1 MLQEGAVI
9 GGRYRL
15 TSLIGEG
22 GMASVWRAADDTLQR
37 PVAIKLLYMR
47 THRDTQSAI
56 DHFLREARLAASIQ
70 HRNVIHTVDFGVT
83 EDQMPYM
90 VMELLNGES
99 LADRMARSPML
110 RMEEVVH
117 IASLTLRG
125 LAAVHD
131 AGIVHRDL
139 KPQNIFLQRDAD
151 AVFPKILDFGISRS
165 LGSSAQSAIAT
176 QQGLIVGTP
185 EYMAPE
191 QACGASDID
200 KRADIYAMGAII
212 YEGITGRVPFEAES
226 LAELI
231 VKIATT
237 EPASMRALRPEVPLL
252 LSECIAQAMAS
263 DREERFAD
271 AAVFRKALTR
281 AAERSFGSTQAAFVS
296 DSPVEHLPPDD
307 PANEQ
312 RSAVTQLAAA
322 SARGA
327 WGGFGEL
334 EARAPRVSGAGRGL
348 SGPLASAAGAK
359 TRTSSAGNPV
369 VSKPLPAP
377 PQPGRASAPQPG
389 RIQNTHPAARGSASL
404 SVGGDGV
411 QGTHEDALFGDNPLD
426 TFAGEAGSLELD
438 MSGPAFPRTAGVAG
452 QPANQTRLER
462 GESLQASTDSR
473 PRAARS
479 TPSAAFWLVPVLLLV
494 GFALLLLA
502 PSLFSR
508 PLPDDSAMQRREAE
522 NPATRD
528 GKPFREIGPRSRLG
542 SVAPAQRDVTF

>member
-37 PVAIKLLYMR
+37 SVAIKLLYVR
-47 THRDTQSAI
+47 THRETQSAI
-56 DHFLREARLAASIQ
+56 DQFLREARLAASIQ

-83 EDQMPYM
+83 EDHMPYM

-125 LAAVHD
+125 LVAVHD

-165 LGSSAQSAIAT
+165 LGSGAQSAVAT

-191 QACGASDID
+191 QAQGASDID

-231 VKIATT
+231 VKIATS
-237 EPASMRALRPEVPLL
+237 EPAPIRALRPEVPLL

-263 DREERFAD
+263 DREQRFAD
-271 AAVFRKALTR
+271 AAGFRKALTR
-281 AAERSFGSTQAAFVS
+281 AAERSFGSTQQAFIS
-296 DSPVEHLPPDD
+296 DAPVEPVPRGG

-322 SARGA
+322 SAGGA
-327 WGGFGEL
+327 WGGFHEL
-334 EARAPRVSGAGRGL
+334 ETRSARVSGAGRGP
-348 SGPLASAAGAK
+348 SVPLASAAGA
-359 TRTSSAGNPV
+359 RDRASGVANPG
-369 VSKPLPAP
+369 VSKPVATPARSP
-377 PQPGRASAPQPG
+377 VAQPG

-404 SVGGDGV
+404 SAEGHGV
-411 QGTHEDALFGDNPLD
+411 QVAHDDGMFGDNPLD

-438 MSGPAFPRTAGVAG
+438 VSGPALPRTAGVAAL
-452 QPANQTRLER
+452 PANQTRLER
-462 GESLQASTDSR
+462 AESLQNPADSR
-473 PRAARS
+473 GRASRS

-494 GFALLLLA
+494 GFVLLLLA
-502 PSLFSR
+502 PSLFSP
-508 PLPDDSAMQRREAE
+508 PLPDDSAAERRETE
-522 NPATRD
+522 NPATRE
-528 GKPFREIGPRSRLG
+528 GRPFREIGPRSRLG
-542 SVAPAQRDVTF
+542 PVAPAQRDVTF